1 MPDKLHRC
9 VLVSSEQSFH
19 PSPRPVCNPRAPH
32 LENSRQKLGRIVEA
46 LPQHKMLKPLKI
58 YRERESIDDGA
69 ESVTCL
75 ISAVEVNPTA
85 DGTHI
90 ACWSIVGVPFRHC
103 WWLLL
108 LLFVGGG
115 GGWWWS
121 ASSYCQCRSRCSDIT
136 RPQSVHHSSTASSV
150 ASDRMITVK
159 SNSSTDV
166 RVSNTSLDLP

>member
-58 YRERESIDDGA
+58 YTESIDDGA

-85 DGTHI
+85 DGTH
-90 ACWSIVGVPFRHC
+90 AVHGGAHVHC
-103 WWLLL
+103 A
-108 LLFVGGG
+108 V
-115 GGWWWS
+115 
-121 ASSYCQCRSRCSDIT
+121 
-136 RPQSVHHSSTASSV
+136 ST
-150 ASDRMITVK
+150 
-159 SNSSTDV
+159 
-166 RVSNTSLDLP
+166 